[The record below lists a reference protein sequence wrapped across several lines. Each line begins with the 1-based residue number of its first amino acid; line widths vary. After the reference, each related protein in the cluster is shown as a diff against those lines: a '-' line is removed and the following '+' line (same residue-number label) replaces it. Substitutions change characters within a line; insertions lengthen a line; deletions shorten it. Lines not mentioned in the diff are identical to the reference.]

1 MIALIAYHSK
11 FYVIL
16 QRIRQT
22 LYLAIL
28 GLGKDVGIENNTM
41 RLYVFQY
48 ASVCNVKKVF
58 I

>member
-22 LYLAIL
+22 LYLAL
-28 GLGKDVGIENNTM
+28 FGLGKDFGI
-41 RLYVFQY
+41 
-48 ASVCNVKKVF
+48 
-58 I
+58 